1 MYKVH
6 NKVIGSPPLNLFGQ
20 GLIQDGGM
28 LFDGV
33 SMFANAA
40 LPKSDCLQDPEACL
54 NGFSVGVKLKFDQAD
69 MTYPV
74 PKYIFD
80 SGARSLT
87 TRGISLYLMNG
98 NLFVE
103 LGTAKKA
110 WKVCSG

>member
-1 MYKVH
+1 
-6 NKVIGSPPLNLFGQ
+6 
-20 GLIQDGGM
+20 M

-33 SMFANAA
+33 STFANAV
-40 LPKSDCLQDPEACL
+40 LPKSDCLQDPGVCL
-54 NGFSVGVKLKFDQAD
+54 NGFSVGMRLKLDQAD

-80 SGARSLT
+80 SGARSIT
-87 TRGISLYLMNG
+87 TRGVSVYVMNG

-103 LGTAKKA
+103 LATAKTA